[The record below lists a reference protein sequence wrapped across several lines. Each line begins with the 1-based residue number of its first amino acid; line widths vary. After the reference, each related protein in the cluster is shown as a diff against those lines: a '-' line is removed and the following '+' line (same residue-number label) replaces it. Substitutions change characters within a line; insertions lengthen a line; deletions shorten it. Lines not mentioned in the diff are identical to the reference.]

1 MTGEDKAEFL
11 TAFVI
16 NDSAVIGKII
26 SNPLIYDPT

>member
-16 NDSAVIGKII
+16 NDSAVIGKI

>member
-11 TAFVI
+11 TFVI
-16 NDSAVIGKII
+16 NDSAVIGKIR